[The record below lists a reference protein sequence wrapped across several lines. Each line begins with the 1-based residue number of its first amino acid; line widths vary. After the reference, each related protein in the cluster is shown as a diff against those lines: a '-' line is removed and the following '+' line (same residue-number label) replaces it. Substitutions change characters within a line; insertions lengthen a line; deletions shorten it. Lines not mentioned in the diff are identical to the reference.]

1 MKNAIIGMKGNFALE
16 MISEPDYQYL
26 TGAAMLRHR
35 LRKSAMAKAVSA
47 LVGCYD
53 PEAETFGMC
62 DDDDCDKCDGRIIRE
77 CAYIIRCT
85 SSDDETPKE
94 FEADVSET
102 LEFLQADTV
111 VEGGT
116 DSLAAR
122 LGSSLALDA
131 VHKDKAALNLKY
143 QQGGDDAVTF
153 LVELV
158 RNGSLPVEEPEYV
171 HTYITKTQ
179 QKAGESAPVS
189 NIQRIINDATVKLDQ
204 RWKYLDAE
212 AKDKAIMGI
221 KYIEEVKTVYC

>member
-1 MKNAIIGMKGNFALE
+1 MKNGIISMKGNFALE

-53 PEAETFGMC
+53 PEAETFVMC
-62 DDDDCDKCDGRIIRE
+62 DDDDCEKCDGRIIRE

-85 SSDDETPKE
+85 SSDDEACL
-94 FEADVSET
+94 EADVSKT

-143 QQGGDDAVTF
+143 QQGGDGAVTF

-171 HTYITKTQ
+171 HTYIG
-179 QKAGESAPVS
+179 AMPSAS
-189 NIQRIINDATVKLDQ
+189 MASMRSSTART
-204 RWKYLDAE
+204 
-212 AKDKAIMGI
+212 
-221 KYIEEVKTVYC
+221 

>member
-53 PEAETFGMC
+53 PEAETFVMC

-85 SSDDETPKE
+85 SSDDETCL
-94 FEADVSET
+94 EADVSET

-131 VHKDKAALNLKY
+131 VHKDKAELNLKY

-189 NIQRIINDATVKLDQ
+189 NIQRIINDATVKLAQ

>member
-1 MKNAIIGMKGNFALE
+1 MKNGIISMKGNFALE

-35 LRKSAMAKAVSA
+35 LRKSAMAKAVST

-53 PEAETFGMC
+53 PEAETFVMC
-62 DDDDCDKCDGRIIRE
+62 DDDDCDKCDGQIIRE

-85 SSDDETPKE
+85 SSDDEACL
-94 FEADVSET
+94 EADVSKT

-143 QQGGDDAVTF
+143 QQGGDGAVTF

-221 KYIEEVKTVYC
+221 KYIEEVKALYC

>member
-53 PEAETFGMC
+53 SEAETFGMC

-85 SSDDETPKE
+85 SSDDETCL
-94 FEADVSET
+94 EADVSET

-131 VHKDKAALNLKY
+131 VHKDKAELNLKY

-221 KYIEEVKTVYC
+221 KYIEEVKTAYC

>member
-1 MKNAIIGMKGNFALE
+1 MKNGIIGMKGNFALE

-53 PEAETFGMC
+53 PEAETFVMC

-85 SSDDETPKE
+85 SSDDETCL
-94 FEADVSET
+94 EADVSKT

-143 QQGGDDAVTF
+143 QQGGDGAVTF

>member
-53 PEAETFGMC
+53 SEAETFGMC

-85 SSDDETPKE
+85 SSDDETCL
-94 FEADVSET
+94 EADVSET

-131 VHKDKAALNLKY
+131 VHKDKAELNLKY

>member
-1 MKNAIIGMKGNFALE
+1 MKKGNFALE

-53 PEAETFGMC
+53 PEAETFVMC
-62 DDDDCDKCDGRIIRE
+62 DDDDCDKCDGQIIRE

-85 SSDDETPKE
+85 SSDDEACL
-94 FEADVSET
+94 EADVSKT

-143 QQGGDDAVTF
+143 QQGGDGAVTF

-221 KYIEEVKTVYC
+221 KYIEEVKALYC

>member
-85 SSDDETPKE
+85 SSDDETCL
-94 FEADVSET
+94 EADVSET

-189 NIQRIINDATVKLDQ
+189 NIQRIINDATVKLAQ

>member
-53 PEAETFGMC
+53 SEAETFGMC

-85 SSDDETPKE
+85 SSDDETCL
-94 FEADVSET
+94 EADVSET

-131 VHKDKAALNLKY
+131 VHKDKAELNLKY

-189 NIQRIINDATVKLDQ
+189 NIQRIINDATVKLAQ

-221 KYIEEVKTVYC
+221 KYIEEVKTAYC

>member
-1 MKNAIIGMKGNFALE
+1 MNKSNFALE

-26 TGAAMLRHR
+26 AGVAMLRHR

-53 PEAETFGMC
+53 PESRAFALC
-62 DDDDCDKCDGRIIRE
+62 DDDGVPNSTDEMVRE

-85 SSDDETPKE
+85 SSDDESEEE
-94 FEADVSET
+94 FEAVVSDT
-102 LEFLQADTV
+102 REFLQADTV

-116 DSLAAR
+116 DSLASR

-131 VHKDKAALNLKY
+131 VHKDKSALNLKY
-143 QQGGDDAVTF
+143 QQGGDDAVTH

-179 QKAGESAPVS
+179 QKTGESAPVS
-189 NIQRIINDATVKLDQ
+189 NIQRIINDATVRLDQ
-204 RWKYLDAE
+204 RWKFLSDE
-212 AKDKAIMGI
+212 AKDKAVMGI
-221 KYIEEVKTVYC
+221 KYVEQIKAAYC